1 MKRPIEPADIR
12 KGDLIRWEQE
22 PSLVSEYAIEYRA
35 TEDGYF
41 QSVTGQHYLLD
52 RPTPPVELP
61 TEPTYG
67 VLEWTAGPNTANPGE
82 SRRVAATW
90 KLSPYVSGY
99 YRPEGRPTQI
109 HAVDFGMY
117 IPLGRVT
124 AFTPA
129 VAVPMAALNKL
140 RKAENVVRGVND
152 FLAAVD
158 EANA

>member
-12 KGDLIRWEQE
+12 AGDLIRCEWKESDAAE
-22 PSLVSEYAIEYRA
+22 EWRSPVDAGSTWDPAKV
-35 TEDGYF
+35 DHF
-41 QSVTGQHYLLD
+41 LLD

-140 RKAENVVRGVND
+140 RKAENVVRVND

-158 EANA
+158 EANRA

>member
-61 TEPTYG
+61 TEPTLGWLENVYG
-67 VLEWTAGPNTANPGE
+67 ARILKHWFRGE
-82 SRRVAATW
+82 GVAEAFDGDRWNFT
-90 KLSPYVSGY
+90 KEV
-99 YRPEGRPTQI
+99 I
-109 HAVDFGMY
+109 
-117 IPLGRVT
+117 

-129 VAVPMAALNKL
+129 VAVPKAALDELQANHDCSGPLSCL
-140 RKAENVVRGVND
+140 RGHVDD

>member
-61 TEPTYG
+61 TEPTLGWLNDAPYLLAVWYPRE
-67 VLEWTAGPNTANPGE
+67 VLGTAG
-82 SRRVAATW
+82 VA
-90 KLSPYVSGY
+90 
-99 YRPEGRPTQI
+99 QI
-109 HAVDFGMY
+109 EQTPFSADH
-117 IPLGRVT
+117 IR

-129 VAVPMAALNKL
+129 AAVPKAALDELQANHDCSGPLSCL
-140 RKAENVVRGVND
+140 RGHVDD

>member
-22 PSLVSEYAIEYRA
+22 PSLISEYAIEYRA

-52 RPTPPVELP
+52 RPSPPVELP
-61 TEPTYG
+61 TEPTLGWLENVYG
-67 VLEWTAGPNTANPGE
+67 ARILKHWFRGE
-82 SRRVAATW
+82 GVAEAFDGDRWNFT
-90 KLSPYVSGY
+90 KEV
-99 YRPEGRPTQI
+99 I
-109 HAVDFGMY
+109 
-117 IPLGRVT
+117 

-129 VAVPMAALNKL
+129 VGVPKVALDEL
-140 RKAENVVRGVND
+140 RGALLVYLPTAEDVISEVAD